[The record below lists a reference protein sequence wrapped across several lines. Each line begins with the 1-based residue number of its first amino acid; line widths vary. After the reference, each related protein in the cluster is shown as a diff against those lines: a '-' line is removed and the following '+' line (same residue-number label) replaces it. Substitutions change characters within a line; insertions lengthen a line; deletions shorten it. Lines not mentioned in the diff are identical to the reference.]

1 MGGKTLQRGEVLEGW
16 GRVGEHLATGHFT
29 SFHRVDGSPRGALVA
44 EALVED
50 FAKDERVVQLFHGE
64 AARWS
69 SVRHAA
75 LAAPLGSGKSSSGA
89 PFVLTE
95 AIDGIP
101 LTAYI
106 AQSQRFPPDLVAA
119 MLQQLLEALTPIHRL
134 GMAHGA
140 ITTTRV
146 ALVRRASGSF
156 SARLRGFG
164 RRSLASLV
172 SRDAFD
178 ALTRLDAI
186 AFASPDVARGG
197 AIDDDA
203 DRWSLAVLAHEL
215 LTGRAPFGGPTP
227 FARYQALVRQSQA
240 PSLTLPPD
248 AHAFAEF
255 FAVAFAPQRKL
266 RFASSDAMLEA
277 LLRAV
282 TPRSVA
288 TMGDL
293 APSIDAPLVAPP
305 VAPSSTPALEA
316 ATHAAAKP
324 RHDAGAATIPPRAS
338 LDSTL
343 ASDAPQEE
351 IAAVRAAIHA
361 ATAPRHGGT
370 LRSAI
375 DPAVVIAASKK
386 SGGFRAILAPWRE
399 TRFALA
405 FAFGLVCGVFLGVLL
420 AHLVTR

>member
-1 MGGKTLQRGEVLEGW
+1 MGGTALQRGEVLEGW

-44 EALVED
+44 EALVDD
-50 FAKDERVVQLFHGE
+50 FAKEARVVDLFLAE
-64 AARWS
+64 SARWS

-75 LAAPLGSGKSSSGA
+75 LAAPIGSGRSAGGA
-89 PFVLTE
+89 PFVIAE

-119 MLQQLLEALTPIHRL
+119 LLQQILEALTPIHRL

-146 ALVRRASGSF
+146 AIARRASGSF

-172 SRDAFD
+172 ARDAFD

-255 FAVAFAPQRKL
+255 FSVAFAPQRKL
-266 RFASSDAMLEA
+266 RFASSEAMLEA

-288 TMGDL
+288 AVGDL

-305 VAPSSTPALEA
+305 LAPSSAPAIEVAAHTAARPKLEV
-316 ATHAAAKP
+316 
-324 RHDAGAATIPPRAS
+324 AGSSAPPRAH
-338 LDSTL
+338 LESTL
-343 ASDAPQEE
+343 ASDAPEGD
-351 IAAVRAAIHA
+351 IAAVRAAIQA

-375 DPAVVIAASKK
+375 DPAVLEAARKK
-386 SGGFRAILAPWRE
+386 GGTFRSALAPWRE
-399 TRFALA
+399 TRFVVA
-405 FAFGLVCGVFLGVLL
+405 FALGVACGVFLGVLL
-420 AHLVTR
+420 TKLVAH